1 MEKQMSELDL
11 SSFDT
16 FDTQQMRTDLS
27 APQPISQAV
36 LDARKKTESMV
47 KQYNA
52 MNLFL
57 GAMGKR
63 TSAPMSMPTYDDSTG
78 SSTESMKQVNN
89 AVNTEL
95 IQSLSKLQEQLGRP
109 LTRDEIPS
117 IIKAFNM
124 GPSQLK
130 TVDDMFPYI
139 GLTREQ
145 QSKLEKEKSDLSVAG
160 AVDDTIQTHRSLISN
175 ADPEVIG
182 NRIEEAVYDI
192 YNNES
197 LNPAEKQAAVDK
209 VYDEFE
215 EMYNLDKSV
224 RGELRQQKS
233 DQRAMVDKAMESGQ
247 NITINQLT
255 EKAIERLNAGESWEQ
270 VNRDLIDQAQGF
282 LKNKDIMASFVSR
295 LKALKPEDKRTAARK
310 SFDEAQ
316 SMLSSS
322 ENRIY
327 NVDSV
332 IAMEME
338 KASQNP
344 LMYQFTGPQNEAMA
358 IEKTFY
364 NLKLSDPDAI
374 DEDKFRRMFNEFKY
388 GDGKENP
395 GIQNLTQE
403 EQKMQIQGVISRASK
418 EFQLPERL
426 LYYIVYGRKGY
437 TELVKDGKY

>member
-1 MEKQMSELDL
+1 MSELDL

-27 APQPISQAV
+27 APQPVSQAV
-36 LDARKKTESMV
+36 LDARKKTASMV

-145 QSKLEKEKSDLSVAG
+145 QSKLEKEKSDLNVAG

-192 YNNES
+192 YNDES

-255 EKAIERLNAGESWEQ
+255 EKAVERLNAGESWEQ

-374 DEDKFRRMFNEFKY
+374 DEDQFRRMFNDFKL
-388 GDGKENP
+388 
-395 GIQNLTQE
+395 GIQKLTQE
-403 EQKMQIQGVISRASK
+403 EQKMQIQEVMSRASK
-418 EFQLPERL
+418 ELQLPERL

>member
-1 MEKQMSELDL
+1 MSELDL

-16 FDTQQMRTDLS
+16 FDTQQMRTDLL
-27 APQPISQAV
+27 APQPISQSV

-57 GAMGKR
+57 GAMGKT

-130 TVDDMFPYI
+130 TVDNMFPYI

-145 QSKLEKEKSDLSVAG
+145 QSNLEKEKSDLNVAG

-175 ADPEVIG
+175 SDPKLIG
-182 NRIEEAVYDI
+182 NRIEEAVSDI

-224 RGELRQQKS
+224 RNEVRQQKS
-233 DQRAMVDKAMESGQ
+233 DILAMVDKATESGQ

-255 EKAIERLNAGESWEQ
+255 EKAIDRLNAGEPWEQ
-270 VNRDLIDQAQGF
+270 VNRDLIGQAQGF

-295 LKALKPEDKRTAARK
+295 LKALKPEDKRTAALK
-310 SFDEAQ
+310 SFQEAQ
-316 SMLSSS
+316 SMLSASG
-322 ENRIY
+322 NKIY
-327 NVDSV
+327 NVDTV

-338 KASQNP
+338 KRSSDP
-344 LMYQFTGPQNEAMA
+344 MMYQFTGPQNEAMA

-374 DEDKFRRMFNEFKY
+374 DEDQFRLDFNDFKL
-388 GDGKENP
+388 
-395 GIQNLTQE
+395 GIKNLTQE
-403 EQKMQIQGVISRASK
+403 EQEIKIQEAMSMQSK
-418 EFQLPERL
+418 ELQLPERL

-437 TELVKDGKY
+437 TELVRDGKY